1 MVGRPMYTSTLLDG
15 SVFNVYMQQSL
26 EPLFRFV
33 VIRSAAS
40 PIMCVQ
46 VDVAVWCHTHSY
58 ERMCGITTNG
68 TCADVDE
75 NGTVHGKLVW

>member
-33 VIRSAAS
+33 VIRSATS
-40 PIMCVQ
+40 LMTCVQ
-46 VDVAVWCHTHSY
+46 GVP
-58 ERMCGITTNG
+58 R
-68 TCADVDE
+68 
-75 NGTVHGKLVW
+75 